1 MTKVKVLPDKCVGC
15 GICVQIA
22 PDIFEITDDFVSKVK
37 KTHLTPEELQQA
49 EQAQEMCPS
58 GSIVIEEE

>member
-1 MTKVKVLPDKCVGC
+1 M
-15 GICVQIA
+15 CVQIA
-22 PDIFEITDDFVSKVK
+22 PDIFEMTDDLVSKVK

-49 EQAQEMCPS
+49 EQVQEMCPS